1 MNNEPQSYGSQGEWV
16 TGKTGQT
23 VNRAPESSGQS
34 DAIAA
39 QPGESDPPGRA
50 EPIAESEQPA
60 RKVTSTPEGAKRGGY
75 FKERD
80 YSD

>member
-1 MNNEPQSYGSQGEWV
+1 MWLTATILAADEDMNNELQ
-16 TGKTGQT
+16 
-23 VNRAPESSGQS
+23 NNES
-34 DAIAA
+34 AVAA
-39 QPGESDPPGRA
+39 QPGEADRPGRA

-80 YSD
+80 YGD

>member
-1 MNNEPQSYGSQGEWV
+1 MKNEPQSYGSQGEWL
-16 TGKTGQT
+16 TGKTGQK
-23 VNRAPESSGQS
+23 VNPPATGDT
-34 DAIAA
+34 DAEVVAA

-60 RKVTSTPEGAKRGGY
+60 HNVTANPVGAKRGGY

-80 YSD
+80 YE